1 MIQTQAD
8 ATNPHHL
15 LLINHLPG
23 PNRPVRKIE
32 MWHGDKR
39 YGGFTSTTNA
49 HLVAAALGFREY
61 RIIDR
66 EAKP

>member
-8 ATNPHHL
+8 APDPNL
-15 LLINHLPG
+15 MLLINHLPG
-23 PNRPVRKIE
+23 PERPVRKIE
-32 MWHGDKR
+32 MWHGNER

-49 HLVAAALGFREY
+49 HLVAAALGFREC

-66 EAKP
+66 EPKP